1 MRPAHILY
9 PVAAM
14 LGLTCIVM
22 AAMLRERVAEIK
34 ARKLHLREIPT
45 SSKMN
50 VVLENTRAADN
61 YKNLF
66 EMPVLFYALAVALFA
81 ANMASPVFVGLAWL
95 YVALR
100 CAHSCVHVT
109 YNKIRHRFNLFVAS
123 SAVLVLMW
131 GGFIFQ
137 LVRYS

>member
-1 MRPAHILY
+1 MKPVHILY

-14 LGLTCIVM
+14 IGLTTVV
-22 AAMLRERVAEIK
+22 AVVMLRERIAEIK
-34 ARKLHLREIPT
+34 ARQLHLRDIPT

-50 VVLENTRAADN
+50 VVLENTRGADN

-66 EMPVLFYALAVALFA
+66 EMPVLFYALCVALFA
-81 ANMASPVFVGLAWL
+81 AHMASPVFVGFAWA

-100 CAHSCVHVT
+100 CAHSYVHVT

-123 SAVLVLMW
+123 AAVLLVMW